1 MVDGVFAKPS
11 MEGVMTTDEMRDQQY
26 AKTLQRLIRMETV
39 SVEGDRNTEKFE
51 RFHSLLQELFPNLF
65 DKSDIENFSG
75 SLLMRWPG
83 ECSEKPV
90 LLMSHHDVVEAVGN
104 WSHGPF
110 SGDIEDGKL
119 WGRGSLDT
127 KCSLWAML
135 QAAEELAAEGFRPKQ
150 DVWFVSTCTEETDGS
165 GADTISQELQK
176 RGVEFSMVL
185 DEGGFILHDPI
196 GGADHDFAMVGVGEK
211 GCADL
216 RFVARSKG
224 GHASMPGKDTP
235 LVRLGK
241 FMAEAERSALFPPR
255 MDAVTEEMLRRC
267 GRYVT
272 GVTGVL
278 LRNIRFFKPLLTRV
292 LPRVSNAA
300 GAMLKTTI
308 AFTMAGCSQGRNVLP
323 QEAWVVGNMRFSI
336 HQGQQSS
343 FEAIRKVAAKYDIE
357 MEILDPGFES
367 PVSDFRTPE
376 FRKIEQAVSAIF
388 GDVVT
393 VPYIMTGAS
402 DCRYFSRVSRNCFRF
417 APFAISNEQL
427 ASIHG
432 VDENITISGIH
443 RAVDFYKYII
453 KEI

>member
-1 MVDGVFAKPS
+1 
-11 MEGVMTTDEMRDQQY
+11 MTTDEMRDQQY

-83 ECSEKPV
+83 ECSEKPI

-196 GGADHDFAMVGVGEK
+196 GGADHDFAIVGVGEK

-255 MDAVTEEMLRRC
+255 MDAVTEEMLRRF
-267 GRYVT
+267 GRYMT
-272 GVTGVL
+272 GIPGVL
-278 LRNIRFFKPLLTRV
+278 FRNIRFFKPLLTRV
-292 LPRVSNAA
+292 KP
-300 GAMLKTTI
+300 
-308 AFTMAGCSQGRNVLP
+308 
-323 QEAWVVGNMRFSI
+323 
-336 HQGQQSS
+336 
-343 FEAIRKVAAKYDIE
+343 
-357 MEILDPGFES
+357 
-367 PVSDFRTPE
+367 
-376 FRKIEQAVSAIF
+376 
-388 GDVVT
+388 T
-393 VPYIMTGAS
+393 VNKATGAKMKK
-402 DCRYFSRVSRNCFRF
+402 
-417 APFAISNEQL
+417 
-427 ASIHG
+427 
-432 VDENITISGIH
+432 TISLTM
-443 RAVDFYKYII
+443 DC
-453 KEI
+453 

>member
-1 MVDGVFAKPS
+1 
-11 MEGVMTTDEMRDQQY
+11 MTTDEMRDQQY

-196 GGADHDFAMVGVGEK
+196 GGADHDFAIVGVGEK

-255 MDAVTEEMLRRC
+255 MDAVTEEMLRRF
-267 GRYVT
+267 GRYMT
-272 GVTGVL
+272 GIPGVL
-278 LRNIRFFKPLLTRV
+278 FRNIRFFKPLLTRV
-292 LPRVSNAA
+292 MPRVSNAA

-308 AFTMAGCSQGRNVLP
+308 AFTMAGGSQGRNVLP